1 MSIIYVGSDF
11 ILMINYHTFIPL
23 RKLLFQSENNVNHN
37 AETTMSTSSSSIGRC
52 QYLLASIIIFVSCV
66 IMEGSTFSSMSKVV
80 PLKKKFSVTS
90 CGLLVTI
97 LSSIG
102 RYMADYYISFA
113 VVFNIRVIDID
124 IGNLLFVPL
133 ILVSAIF
140 YVIVKRNYFF
150 LN

>member
-1 MSIIYVGSDF
+1 
-11 ILMINYHTFIPL
+11 
-23 RKLLFQSENNVNHN
+23 
-37 AETTMSTSSSSIGRC
+37 
-52 QYLLASIIIFVSCV
+52 
-66 IMEGSTFSSMSKVV
+66 MSKVV
-80 PLKKKFSVTS
+80 PLKKKFSVIS